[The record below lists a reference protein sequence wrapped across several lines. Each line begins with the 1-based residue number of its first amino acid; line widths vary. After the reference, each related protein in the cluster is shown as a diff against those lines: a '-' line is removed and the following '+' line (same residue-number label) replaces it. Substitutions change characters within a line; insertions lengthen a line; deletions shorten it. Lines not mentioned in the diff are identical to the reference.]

1 MTDFSQICPDAS
13 CEIIGPVFIPGTVF
27 VVRCL
32 LIVNII
38 LYELRQYAY
47 SYFFCVFMMT
57 ELYHTVG
64 LCFCIFAC
72 IHAKLLQSCLTL
84 WDSMDHNL
92 PDSSVHEML
101 QARMLVSCRFLL
113 QGIFLT
119 QGLNPHLLCLL
130 HWWAGSLPLVSPWM
144 PFCVFIHLQFCL
156 LFLALVAPGEV

>member
-1 MTDFSQICPDAS
+1 M
-13 CEIIGPVFIPGTVF
+13 
-27 VVRCL
+27 VRCL

-92 PDSSVHEML
+92 PESSVHEML

-130 HWWAGSLPLVSPWM
+130 RWRVDSLIPGSPTCGILVLQLAIEPRTPAVEAWSPSYWAMREFST
-144 PFCVFIHLQFCL
+144 
-156 LFLALVAPGEV
+156 A